1 MEGVSEVEEALP
13 PNAVVRQSAGRDF
26 AYSPDWDCSD
36 ARIVFDKNS
45 GDYWVVSG
53 LSAAVLSHSR
63 TDSGVNFQQLVDA
76 LADRTGYFSPDA
88 ALSATIRS
96 LVDNGLLQ
104 FET

>member
-1 MEGVSEVEEALP
+1 MDGVSEVEETLP
-13 PNAVVRQSAGRDF
+13 QNAVVLQSAGRDF
-26 AYSPDWDCSD
+26 AISPDWDCSD

-45 GDYWVVSG
+45 GDYWVLSA

-63 TDSGVNFQQLVDA
+63 TDSGVNLHQLVDA
-76 LADRTGYFSPDA
+76 LADRTGYFSPAA

-104 FET
+104 LET

>member
-1 MEGVSEVEEALP
+1 MEDVSEVEETLPQNAL
-13 PNAVVRQSAGRDF
+13 VRQFAGRDF
-26 AYSPDWDCSD
+26 AFSPDWDCSD

-53 LSAAVLSHSR
+53 LSSAVLSHTR
-63 TDSGVNFQQLVDA
+63 TDSGVNLQQLVDA
-76 LADRTGYFSPDA
+76 LGDRTGYFNPAA

-104 FET
+104 LEI

>member
-1 MEGVSEVEEALP
+1 MEGAAEVEEALP
-13 PNAVVRQSAGRDF
+13 PHAVVQRSVGRDLAF
-26 AYSPDWDCSD
+26 SPDWDCSD

-63 TDSGVNFQQLVDA
+63 TDSGVNLHQLVDA

-88 ALSATIRS
+88 ALSATVRS

-104 FET
+104 LEI